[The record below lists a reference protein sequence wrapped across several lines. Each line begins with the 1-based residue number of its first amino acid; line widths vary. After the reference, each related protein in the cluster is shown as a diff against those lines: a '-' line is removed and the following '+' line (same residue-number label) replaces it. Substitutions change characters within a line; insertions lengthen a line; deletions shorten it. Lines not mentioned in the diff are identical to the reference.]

1 MNVLFLT
8 LGNVSDLSANEI
20 YPDLL
25 RQFRKNNHNVYV
37 ACGREKRSGLPTEL
51 CEEAGIHV
59 LRVRI
64 GNITKVNLIE
74 KGISTLTV
82 ERCFR
87 KAIDRYL
94 AGIRFDMIV
103 YSTPPITFGS
113 LIRYLKD
120 RDNAKTYLMLKDIF
134 PQNAVD
140 LGMFGTKSPIYRYF
154 RYRERGLYQV
164 SDHIGCMSKGNV
176 SYLLNHNPQLD
187 ASNVELCPNALELS
201 APMQID
207 TAAIKEKHHIP
218 QDKLLFLFGGNL
230 GKPQGIDFFMD
241 CLRNEKSRSDIFF
254 VIAGFGTEFE
264 RLQSFLAQESIG
276 NACLLE
282 RLPTQDYNALTA
294 ACDVGLL
301 ILDHRFTIPNFPSRI
316 LPYMQEKKPILAA
329 TDPVTDIKDVL
340 RDGKFGWWCESNDPA
355 AFSALISKILS
366 EREQLPE
373 YGENGRKY
381 LERHYDV
388 RVPYEAITAHE
399 NKRLLIVSQCF
410 YPSVNRGGPA
420 VSVTNLA
427 SRLSE
432 RFETSVLTA
441 SYESGTGE
449 IYREITEGKNR
460 LFGCDV
466 TYLSSKKRADVL
478 SAIKEARP
486 QTLYISS
493 LFSAEYTLPALRY
506 AKKNHCRTVL
516 APRGELQKAALS
528 RKKLKKLP
536 YLWML
541 RLRGL
546 LKNVTFHA
554 TSEQEKQAILA
565 RYPRAEVALVQNLT
579 QTPVPIERRR
589 CKEENTLQ
597 LISVCRIHPIKG
609 IDRAIRALCGVRGQV
624 QYDIYGPAE
633 DEAYFSACKKAAEK
647 LPENIR
653 VNFCG
658 AIEKSKLPQLL
669 TGADAFL
676 LPTETE
682 NFGNAIVEA
691 LQYGC
696 PAIISNGTPWKNLS
710 QHKAGFNAEQSSAYT
725 DVLNCFCRMDEAQWR
740 EYSEGAKAYIREKLR
755 EEETEAAYT
764 KLFGGQNEAS
774 FSRN

>member
-8 LGNVSDLSANEI
+8 LGNVSDLTANEI

-25 RQFRKNNHNVYV
+25 REFRKNHHNVYV

-113 LIRYLKD
+113 LIRYLKN

-154 RYRERGLYQV
+154 RYRERGLYRV
-164 SDHIGCMSKGNV
+164 SDHIGCMSQGNV
-176 SYLLNHNPQLD
+176 DYLLSHNPQLD
-187 ASNVELCPNALELS
+187 ASRVEICPNALELND
-201 APMQID
+201 PMQID
-207 TAAIKEKHHIP
+207 TAAIKEKYHIP

-241 CLRNEKSRSDIFF
+241 CLRKEKSRSDIFF

-264 RLQSFLAQESIG
+264 RLQSFLSQESIE

-282 RLPTQDYNALTA
+282 RLPTYDYNALTA

-340 RDGKFGWWCESNDPA
+340 REGKFGWWCESNDPA
-355 AFSALISKILS
+355 TFSARVSEILS
-366 EREQLPE
+366 NREKLSE

-381 LERHYDV
+381 LETHYAV

-427 SRLSE
+427 AQLAD

-449 IYREITEGKNR
+449 AYREISEGRNR

-478 SAIKEARP
+478 SAIREARP

-493 LFSAEYTLPALRY
+493 LFSAEYTLPALCY
-506 AKKNHCRTVL
+506 AKKNRCRTVL

-528 RKKLKKLP
+528 KKKLKKLP

-546 LKNVTFHA
+546 MKHVIFHA
-554 TSEQEKQAILA
+554 TSEEERQAILT
-565 RYPRAEVALVQNLT
+565 RYPKAEVAMIQNLT
-579 QTPVPIERRR
+579 QAPVPTERKRS
-589 CKEENTLQ
+589 KEENTLR

-609 IDRAIRALCGVRGQV
+609 IDRAIQALSGVRGQV

-633 DEAYFSACKKAAEK
+633 DKAYFNACKKAAEK
-647 LPENIR
+647 LPETIQ

-669 TGADAFL
+669 AEADAFL

-696 PAIISNGTPWKNLS
+696 PAIISNGTPWKNLA
-710 QHKAGFNAEQSSAYT
+710 QHKAGANADQISDYT
-725 DVLNCFCRMDEAQWR
+725 DALNRFACMNDAQWR
-740 EYSEGAKAYIREKLR
+740 EYSAGAKAYICNQLR
-755 EEETEAAYT
+755 ANETAEAYT
-764 KLFGGQNEAS
+764 KLFGGENEAS
-774 FSRN
+774 FRRN